1 MKACGYIAWWS
12 KASLLSLK
20 RRKTA
25 PCVGCTANELFKTVE

>member
-1 MKACGYIAWWS
+1 
-12 KASLLSLK
+12 LSLK